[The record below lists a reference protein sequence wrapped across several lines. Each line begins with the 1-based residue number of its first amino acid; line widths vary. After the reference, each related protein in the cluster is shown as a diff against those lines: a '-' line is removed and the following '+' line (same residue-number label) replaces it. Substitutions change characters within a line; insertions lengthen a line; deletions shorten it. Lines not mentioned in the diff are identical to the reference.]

1 MYIVFLSIKID
12 KYCKKKSLILLNI
25 KLIMNEYNVLF
36 LLIVWEEGDWD
47 FDKVI

>member
-1 MYIVFLSIKID
+1 MIIIVKN
-12 KYCKKKSLILLNI
+12 KNLILLN
-25 KLIMNEYNVLF
+25 KLLIMNEYNVLF